1 MTDETIGYDELRL
14 RDAMR
19 NAHPYQY
26 REWGGHPCPCVE
38 IAICRPDMRHACR
51 VEALID
57 TGAVGSSLHAKAVP
71 HLGLSE
77 DDMEPVGGFGVAGPH
92 TAGLRPS
99 PQLDLVAELAI
110 PDHPGDF
117 YRFTLQDVRFFPQ
130 SVGAIL
136 GRDFLHY
143 FDMTVAESVH
153 TVFLEP
159 LPAAERVTRTTNS

>member
-19 NAHPYQY
+19 NAHPYRY

-38 IAICRPDMRHACR
+38 IAICRPDMRHAFR

-57 TGAVGSSLHAKAVP
+57 TGAVASSLPGGALPYFGIAA
-71 HLGLSE
+71 E
-77 DDMEPVGGFGVAGPH
+77 DCEPVGSFTVAG
-92 TAGLRPS
+92 ANSEALRPRE
-99 PQLDLVAELAI
+99 QIDVVAELAI
-110 PDHPGDF
+110 PDTHGDYFRFVLEDMRF
-117 YRFTLQDVRFFPQ
+117 YPR
-130 SVGAIL
+130 SAGAIL

-159 LPAAERVTRTTNS
+159 LPAAERVTRT